1 MQEMRRQGFDPWVGT
16 LSRRRKREPTPVFS
30 PAKFHGQRSLAG
42 YIVQG
47 VAESDTTDTHA
58 HRLGTSYLK
67 RVVFK
72 ICPKNIRV

>member
-1 MQEMRRQGFDPWVGT
+1 MQEMRRQGSDPWVGKI
-16 LSRRRKREPTPVFS
+16 SRRRKREPTPVFS

-47 VAESDTTDTHA
+47 VTESELNTHA

>member
-1 MQEMRRQGFDPWVGT
+1 MQEMRRQGSDPWVGKI
-16 LSRRRKREPTPVFS
+16 SRRRKREPTPVFS

-47 VAESDTTDTHA
+47 VAESELNTHT